1 MARLA
6 HRPLA
11 RRDEERAPGAAPLK
25 NPEHEKL
32 AREYAAGASM
42 AEAWRAIGRD
52 PAIGNQSR
60 TFRRPEIQARVEYLR
75 GEFNRMAGISL
86 AALQARLLRIA
97 DANVVGFFEVD
108 RYGRLRLRRDLTAL
122 PSAVTAPIAELRIE
136 ADGAVKLKT
145 ADKLHAIDSLLKTV
159 GGFAPEQHDH
169 SMSLEALIMQSMEI
183 RADRLTSTEATA
195 EREVL
200 PTNGQRSAD
209 RQVARPAGAK
219 ATIWA

>member
-1 MARLA
+1 MGQPLA
-6 HRPLA
+6 HR
-11 RRDEERAPGAAPLK
+11 DENQAGSSPLK
-25 NPEHEKL
+25 NPAHEKL

-97 DANVVGFFEVD
+97 DSDVVGFFEAD
-108 RYGRLRLRRDLTAL
+108 KNGRLRLRDLTAL
-122 PSAVTAPIAELRIE
+122 PSAVTAPIAELRVE
-136 ADGAVKLKT
+136 ADGAVKLKC

-159 GGFAPEQHDH
+159 NGFAPEQHDH
-169 SMSLEALIMQSMEI
+169 HVSLEALIAQSMYVK
-183 RADRLTSTEATA
+183 EATA
-195 EREVL
+195 EPEVV
-200 PTNGQRSAD
+200 PTA
-209 RQVARPAGAK
+209 ALAK
-219 ATIWA
+219 RFYRRGGR

>member
-6 HRPLA
+6 DRPLA

-32 AREYAAGASM
+32 AREHAAGASM
-42 AEAWRAIGRD
+42 AEAWRAVGRD
-52 PAIGNQSR
+52 PALGNQSR
-60 TFRRPEIQARVEYLR
+60 TFRRPNIQARVEYLR

-97 DANVVGFFEVD
+97 DCNVVEFFEMD
-108 RYGRLRLRRDLTAL
+108 TASKRLQLRDVTTL
-122 PSAVTAPIAELRIE
+122 PRAATMPIAELQIDAE
-136 ADGAVKLKT
+136 GAVKLKV
-145 ADKLHAIDSLLKTV
+145 ADKLGAIGALLKTV

-195 EREVL
+195 ERDVV
-200 PTNGQRSAD
+200 PTAAPPKRFY
-209 RQVARPAGAK
+209 RL
-219 ATIWA
+219 